1 MLLNRWHTH
10 AKWKIIL
17 FVVSF
22 VLAVRQQQC
31 FPHAT
36 LDVMFV
42 RNMIVSAWW
51 RPGNNQNKI
60 KMKRYTRNNGTV
72 VRKIESER
80 MGERERVGGREKI
93 MKIGTN
99 RKTP

>member
-1 MLLNRWHTH
+1 
-10 AKWKIIL
+10 
-17 FVVSF
+17 
-22 VLAVRQQQC
+22 
-31 FPHAT
+31 
-36 LDVMFV
+36 
-42 RNMIVSAWW
+42 MIVSAWW
-51 RPGNNQNKI
+51 RPGSNQNNMKPKI

-80 MGERERVGGREKI
+80 MGERERVGEREKI